1 MVDDIF
7 AIKPDRFKVRLETFP
22 SLESKKR
29 KLGQEDW
36 KNCVVKLAVDW
47 CIYWKDSS
55 QEDVILDLFLYPDL
69 FTVNRQ
75 KESLSPHPTFF
86 FFFKT
91 VATVKATF
99 KQKLIMLVRCINS
112 G

>member
-1 MVDDIF
+1 MCYVVDNIF
-7 AIKPDRFKVRLETFP
+7 AIKTGTFKVRLETFP

-29 KLGQEDW
+29 KPEQEDW
-36 KNCVVKLAVDW
+36 KNCVVKRAMDW

-55 QEDVILDLFLYPDL
+55 QEDVIFDLFLYPDL

-86 FFFKT
+86 FFL
-91 VATVKATF
+91 
-99 KQKLIMLVRCINS
+99 KLWQQ
-112 G
+112 